1 MKIDFNAHFWVGF
14 VVTAASAIAGG
25 AVHLTN
31 AVPADWI
38 PGVTAW
44 SSIIATFGGA
54 YLTLLSQSSSAPSS
68 K

>member
-1 MKIDFNAHFWVGF
+1 MNINFNAHFWVGF

-25 AVHLTN
+25 AVHLTD
-31 AVPADWI
+31 AVPAGWI
-38 PGVTAW
+38 PTVTAW